1 MLRTSHIS
9 NNPHLSG
16 ALCEAVS
23 VPLELVCAR
32 RDGQVVG
39 VDRAQLQ
46 DAGVV
51 GAKSVGRDEA
61 HAGVVAEALKKR
73 VRSK

>member
-1 MLRTSHIS
+1 M
-9 NNPHLSG
+9 
-16 ALCEAVS
+16 
-23 VPLELVCAR
+23 PLELVCAR